1 MEIRK
6 GKENV
11 MSSLKNI
18 IMIIIIILLLL
29 FSIKQQIDINTQIS
43 KNEELTSELEKWKSK
58 NEKLEYEMSMS
69 DDEYLEKQA
78 KGNGEYLDPDSQH
91 FTTDYIN

>member
-1 MEIRK
+1 MEFRLRK
-6 GKENV
+6 DVV

-29 FSIKQQIDINTQIS
+29 FSIKQQIDINSQVS
-43 KNEELTSELEKWKSK
+43 KNDELAAELEKWKSK

-69 DDEYLEKQA
+69 DEEYMEKQA
-78 KGNGEYLDPDSQH
+78 KSNGEYLDPESQH
-91 FTTDYIN
+91 FTTDYVN